1 MKETPNNQK
10 LVLSIDCGTQSIRA
24 LVFDQ
29 QGHLL
34 AKVKEEFEPYISTK
48 PGYAEQDPYVYW
60 NNCIKCV
67 QGLQE
72 QHKELM
78 ENVVALCVTTMRN
91 TGVCLD
97 DKGRVIKPALLW
109 LDQREASVSK
119 KLSWYYRIAFKIIG
133 MDKPIE
139 MSRKQCKANW
149 IVEHEPDTWDQ
160 TAKYVQLSGFFH
172 YMLTGKIVDSIGSQ
186 VAQVPFN
193 YKTQKWVKSKKAYQY
208 EVFNIDKSRLSKL
221 VKPGIDIGPITK
233 EVSELFGFDHEVSV
247 IAGASDKGCETL
259 GVGCLDTS
267 KASISFGTTATIQ
280 TTSDKYVEPIKFLP
294 SYPAAIPNKFNPE
307 IQVFRGYWMIRW
319 FKQEFASKER
329 RLAKQLGITPEAILD
344 KELSKISPGADG
356 LLLQPY
362 WKPDLKNPEAKGSI
376 IGFNDVHTR
385 AHIYRAIIEGIN
397 YSLYEGL
404 ERIQRVTK
412 TKIDKIYVSGGGSS
426 SDSICQITADMFGLS
441 VVRGETYESS
451 GLGAAITGYVSLGI
465 YSSYE
470 EAIQEMVR
478 ETDFFEP
485 DMKTHEKY
493 DKIYHLVYKK
503 IYQRLKKLYKIMDQ
517 L

>member
-1 MKETPNNQK
+1 
-10 LVLSIDCGTQSIRA
+10 
-24 LVFDQ
+24 
-29 QGHLL
+29 
-34 AKVKEEFEPYISTK
+34 
-48 PGYAEQDPYVYW
+48 
-60 NNCIKCV
+60 
-67 QGLQE
+67 
-72 QHKELM
+72 
-78 ENVVALCVTTMRN
+78 
-91 TGVCLD
+91 
-97 DKGRVIKPALLW
+97 
-109 LDQREASVSK
+109 
-119 KLSWYYRIAFKIIG
+119 
-133 MDKPIE
+133 
-139 MSRKQCKANW
+139 
-149 IVEHEPDTWDQ
+149 
-160 TAKYVQLSGFFH
+160 
-172 YMLTGKIVDSIGSQ
+172 
-186 VAQVPFN
+186 
-193 YKTQKWVKSKKAYQY
+193 
-208 EVFNIDKSRLSKL
+208 
-221 VKPGIDIGPITK
+221 
-233 EVSELFGFDHEVSV
+233 
-247 IAGASDKGCETL
+247 
-259 GVGCLDTS
+259 
-267 KASISFGTTATIQ
+267 
-280 TTSDKYVEPIKFLP
+280 
-294 SYPAAIPNKFNPE
+294 
-307 IQVFRGYWMIRW
+307 
-319 FKQEFASKER
+319 
-329 RLAKQLGITPEAILD
+329 
-344 KELSKISPGADG
+344 
-356 LLLQPY
+356 LQPY